1 MLAAPPS
8 TENRLFQPKSKD
20 LPRLSFFHFGIA
32 ELDVGR
38 LPGNAKPQLG
48 ECAE

>member
-1 MLAAPPS
+1 MLAAPLS

-32 ELDVGR
+32 VCNRSRQANLS
-38 LPGNAKPQLG
+38 
-48 ECAE
+48 